1 MVVLFPLISFPYI
14 SRVLGVEGIGKFQY
28 CTSVISY
35 FTLFSSL
42 GINTYAIREAAKVRG
57 DREKFT

>member
-28 CTSVISY
+28 CTSVLELIRTRFEKQQKSGEIGRN
-35 FTLFSSL
+35 SQSL
-42 GINTYAIREAAKVRG
+42 
-57 DREKFT
+57 